1 MNLGL
6 NYYLFNVQRGN
17 KDQLDQFVKSWMFT
31 MQFFRFWKAEEG
43 TSGNLLES
51 TVHAAS
57 VKREEMRSA
66 SNQFGRRNWARPSP
80 TSEFFKSFRI

>member
-1 MNLGL
+1 M
-6 NYYLFNVQRGN
+6 
-17 KDQLDQFVKSWMFT
+17 DQLDQFIKSWMFT

-57 VKREEMRSA
+57 VKR
-66 SNQFGRRNWARPSP
+66 
-80 TSEFFKSFRI
+80 